1 MIEVKNLTK
10 RYGTNTAL
18 NNVSFTVE
26 EGTIVGFLGP
36 NGAGKSTTMNI
47 ITGYLSA
54 TSGSVTVQGK
64 NTLENPNEVKKL
76 IGYLPELPPLYMDM
90 TVKEYLNFMY
100 ELKGVKLD
108 RKQHI
113 GEICRLTKID
123 NVYTR
128 LIGNLSKGYKQRVGI
143 AQALLGN
150 PPVLILDEPTVG
162 LDPKQIIEI
171 RNLIK
176 SLGRNHT
183 IILSSHILP
192 EVQAV
197 CERVI
202 VMNNGCLVAD
212 GATDTLAHDLSA
224 EHRMRAIFKREMRA
238 YFASPVG
245 YVVVAALLALYGFF
259 YYQVM
264 AIGSSSYITQVFS
277 TMFMFSM
284 MIMPIITMR
293 SMSDDRKNKTD
304 QALITAPV
312 SVTGIV
318 MGKFLAAFGVYFIA
332 NTLALLPAITMGF
345 FSSAFPWGILFGNY
359 IGTLLYGAAMISIG
373 VFISGLTISQVIAAI
388 GTFVIAIFLM
398 FVDQIASALSGNFIG
413 TILTWISFTSR
424 YDTFTQGIF
433 SVSSCV
439 YFISVAAVFVFLTAR
454 RVESRR
460 WN

>member
-1 MIEVKNLTK
+1 
-10 RYGTNTAL
+10 
-18 NNVSFTVE
+18 
-26 EGTIVGFLGP
+26 
-36 NGAGKSTTMNI
+36 
-47 ITGYLSA
+47 
-54 TSGSVTVQGK
+54 
-64 NTLENPNEVKKL
+64 
-76 IGYLPELPPLYMDM
+76 
-90 TVKEYLNFMY
+90 
-100 ELKGVKLD
+100 
-108 RKQHI
+108 
-113 GEICRLTKID
+113 
-123 NVYTR
+123 
-128 LIGNLSKGYKQRVGI
+128 
-143 AQALLGN
+143 
-150 PPVLILDEPTVG
+150 
-162 LDPKQIIEI
+162 
-171 RNLIK
+171 
-176 SLGRNHT
+176 
-183 IILSSHILP
+183 
-192 EVQAV
+192 
-197 CERVI
+197 
-202 VMNNGCLVAD
+202 
-212 GATDTLAHDLSA
+212 
-224 EHRMRAIFKREMRA
+224 MRAIFKREMRA

-332 NTLALLPAITMGF
+332 NTLALLPAITMSF
-345 FSSAFPWGILFGNY
+345 FSSAFPWGILFGN
-359 IGTLLYGAAMISIG
+359 SIG

-388 GTFVIAIFLM
+388 GTFVIAVFLM

>member
-1 MIEVKNLTK
+1 
-10 RYGTNTAL
+10 
-18 NNVSFTVE
+18 
-26 EGTIVGFLGP
+26 
-36 NGAGKSTTMNI
+36 
-47 ITGYLSA
+47 
-54 TSGSVTVQGK
+54 
-64 NTLENPNEVKKL
+64 
-76 IGYLPELPPLYMDM
+76 
-90 TVKEYLNFMY
+90 
-100 ELKGVKLD
+100 
-108 RKQHI
+108 
-113 GEICRLTKID
+113 
-123 NVYTR
+123 
-128 LIGNLSKGYKQRVGI
+128 
-143 AQALLGN
+143 
-150 PPVLILDEPTVG
+150 
-162 LDPKQIIEI
+162 
-171 RNLIK
+171 
-176 SLGRNHT
+176 
-183 IILSSHILP
+183 
-192 EVQAV
+192 
-197 CERVI
+197 
-202 VMNNGCLVAD
+202 
-212 GATDTLAHDLSA
+212 
-224 EHRMRAIFKREMRA
+224 MRAIFKREMRA

-318 MGKFLAAFGVYFIA
+318 MGKFLAALGVYFIA

-345 FSSAFPWGILFGNY
+345 FSSAFPWGM
-359 IGTLLYGAAMISIG
+359 LLYGAAMISIG

-388 GTFVIAIFLM
+388 GTFVIAVFLM

>member
-1 MIEVKNLTK
+1 
-10 RYGTNTAL
+10 
-18 NNVSFTVE
+18 
-26 EGTIVGFLGP
+26 
-36 NGAGKSTTMNI
+36 
-47 ITGYLSA
+47 
-54 TSGSVTVQGK
+54 
-64 NTLENPNEVKKL
+64 
-76 IGYLPELPPLYMDM
+76 
-90 TVKEYLNFMY
+90 
-100 ELKGVKLD
+100 
-108 RKQHI
+108 
-113 GEICRLTKID
+113 
-123 NVYTR
+123 
-128 LIGNLSKGYKQRVGI
+128 
-143 AQALLGN
+143 
-150 PPVLILDEPTVG
+150 
-162 LDPKQIIEI
+162 
-171 RNLIK
+171 
-176 SLGRNHT
+176 
-183 IILSSHILP
+183 
-192 EVQAV
+192 
-197 CERVI
+197 
-202 VMNNGCLVAD
+202 
-212 GATDTLAHDLSA
+212 
-224 EHRMRAIFKREMRA
+224 MRAIFKREMRA

-332 NTLALLPAITMGF
+332 NTLALLP
-345 FSSAFPWGILFGNY
+345 WGILFGNY

-388 GTFVIAIFLM
+388 GTFVIAVFLM

>member
-1 MIEVKNLTK
+1 
-10 RYGTNTAL
+10 
-18 NNVSFTVE
+18 
-26 EGTIVGFLGP
+26 
-36 NGAGKSTTMNI
+36 
-47 ITGYLSA
+47 
-54 TSGSVTVQGK
+54 
-64 NTLENPNEVKKL
+64 
-76 IGYLPELPPLYMDM
+76 
-90 TVKEYLNFMY
+90 
-100 ELKGVKLD
+100 
-108 RKQHI
+108 
-113 GEICRLTKID
+113 
-123 NVYTR
+123 
-128 LIGNLSKGYKQRVGI
+128 
-143 AQALLGN
+143 
-150 PPVLILDEPTVG
+150 
-162 LDPKQIIEI
+162 
-171 RNLIK
+171 
-176 SLGRNHT
+176 
-183 IILSSHILP
+183 
-192 EVQAV
+192 
-197 CERVI
+197 
-202 VMNNGCLVAD
+202 
-212 GATDTLAHDLSA
+212 
-224 EHRMRAIFKREMRA
+224 MRAIFKREMRA

-373 VFISGLTISQVIAAI
+373 VFISGLTISQVIADI

>member
-1 MIEVKNLTK
+1 
-10 RYGTNTAL
+10 
-18 NNVSFTVE
+18 
-26 EGTIVGFLGP
+26 
-36 NGAGKSTTMNI
+36 
-47 ITGYLSA
+47 
-54 TSGSVTVQGK
+54 
-64 NTLENPNEVKKL
+64 
-76 IGYLPELPPLYMDM
+76 
-90 TVKEYLNFMY
+90 
-100 ELKGVKLD
+100 
-108 RKQHI
+108 
-113 GEICRLTKID
+113 
-123 NVYTR
+123 
-128 LIGNLSKGYKQRVGI
+128 
-143 AQALLGN
+143 
-150 PPVLILDEPTVG
+150 
-162 LDPKQIIEI
+162 
-171 RNLIK
+171 
-176 SLGRNHT
+176 
-183 IILSSHILP
+183 
-192 EVQAV
+192 
-197 CERVI
+197 
-202 VMNNGCLVAD
+202 
-212 GATDTLAHDLSA
+212 
-224 EHRMRAIFKREMRA
+224 MRAIFKREMRA

-359 IGTLLYGAAMISIG
+359 IGTLLYGAAMI
-373 VFISGLTISQVIAAI
+373 
-388 GTFVIAIFLM
+388 

>member
-1 MIEVKNLTK
+1 
-10 RYGTNTAL
+10 
-18 NNVSFTVE
+18 
-26 EGTIVGFLGP
+26 
-36 NGAGKSTTMNI
+36 
-47 ITGYLSA
+47 
-54 TSGSVTVQGK
+54 
-64 NTLENPNEVKKL
+64 
-76 IGYLPELPPLYMDM
+76 
-90 TVKEYLNFMY
+90 
-100 ELKGVKLD
+100 
-108 RKQHI
+108 
-113 GEICRLTKID
+113 
-123 NVYTR
+123 
-128 LIGNLSKGYKQRVGI
+128 
-143 AQALLGN
+143 
-150 PPVLILDEPTVG
+150 
-162 LDPKQIIEI
+162 
-171 RNLIK
+171 
-176 SLGRNHT
+176 
-183 IILSSHILP
+183 
-192 EVQAV
+192 
-197 CERVI
+197 
-202 VMNNGCLVAD
+202 
-212 GATDTLAHDLSA
+212 
-224 EHRMRAIFKREMRA
+224 
-238 YFASPVG
+238 
-245 YVVVAALLALYGFF
+245 
-259 YYQVM
+259 
-264 AIGSSSYITQVFS
+264 
-277 TMFMFSM
+277 

>member
-1 MIEVKNLTK
+1 MK
-10 RYGTNTAL
+10 
-18 NNVSFTVE
+18 
-26 EGTIVGFLGP
+26 
-36 NGAGKSTTMNI
+36 
-47 ITGYLSA
+47 
-54 TSGSVTVQGK
+54 
-64 NTLENPNEVKKL
+64 
-76 IGYLPELPPLYMDM
+76 
-90 TVKEYLNFMY
+90 
-100 ELKGVKLD
+100 
-108 RKQHI
+108 
-113 GEICRLTKID
+113 
-123 NVYTR
+123 
-128 LIGNLSKGYKQRVGI
+128 
-143 AQALLGN
+143 
-150 PPVLILDEPTVG
+150 
-162 LDPKQIIEI
+162 
-171 RNLIK
+171 
-176 SLGRNHT
+176 
-183 IILSSHILP
+183 
-192 EVQAV
+192 
-197 CERVI
+197 
-202 VMNNGCLVAD
+202 
-212 GATDTLAHDLSA
+212 
-224 EHRMRAIFKREMRA
+224 AIFKRELKA

-264 AIGSSSYITQVFS
+264 MIGSSSYIGQVFS

-332 NTLALLPAITMGF
+332 NTRALLPAITMGF

-424 YDTFTQGIF
+424 
-433 SVSSCV
+433 
-439 YFISVAAVFVFLTAR
+439 
-454 RVESRR
+454 
-460 WN
+460 

>member
-1 MIEVKNLTK
+1 
-10 RYGTNTAL
+10 
-18 NNVSFTVE
+18 
-26 EGTIVGFLGP
+26 
-36 NGAGKSTTMNI
+36 
-47 ITGYLSA
+47 
-54 TSGSVTVQGK
+54 
-64 NTLENPNEVKKL
+64 
-76 IGYLPELPPLYMDM
+76 
-90 TVKEYLNFMY
+90 
-100 ELKGVKLD
+100 
-108 RKQHI
+108 
-113 GEICRLTKID
+113 
-123 NVYTR
+123 
-128 LIGNLSKGYKQRVGI
+128 
-143 AQALLGN
+143 
-150 PPVLILDEPTVG
+150 
-162 LDPKQIIEI
+162 
-171 RNLIK
+171 
-176 SLGRNHT
+176 
-183 IILSSHILP
+183 
-192 EVQAV
+192 
-197 CERVI
+197 
-202 VMNNGCLVAD
+202 
-212 GATDTLAHDLSA
+212 
-224 EHRMRAIFKREMRA
+224 MRAIFKREMRA

-284 MIMPIITMR
+284 MIMPI
-293 SMSDDRKNKTD
+293 
-304 QALITAPV
+304 
-312 SVTGIV
+312 
-318 MGKFLAAFGVYFIA
+318 KFLAAFGVYFIA
-332 NTLALLPAITMGF
+332 NTLALLPAITMSF

-388 GTFVIAIFLM
+388 GTFVIAVFLM

>member
-1 MIEVKNLTK
+1 
-10 RYGTNTAL
+10 
-18 NNVSFTVE
+18 
-26 EGTIVGFLGP
+26 
-36 NGAGKSTTMNI
+36 
-47 ITGYLSA
+47 
-54 TSGSVTVQGK
+54 
-64 NTLENPNEVKKL
+64 
-76 IGYLPELPPLYMDM
+76 
-90 TVKEYLNFMY
+90 
-100 ELKGVKLD
+100 
-108 RKQHI
+108 
-113 GEICRLTKID
+113 
-123 NVYTR
+123 
-128 LIGNLSKGYKQRVGI
+128 
-143 AQALLGN
+143 
-150 PPVLILDEPTVG
+150 
-162 LDPKQIIEI
+162 
-171 RNLIK
+171 
-176 SLGRNHT
+176 
-183 IILSSHILP
+183 
-192 EVQAV
+192 
-197 CERVI
+197 
-202 VMNNGCLVAD
+202 
-212 GATDTLAHDLSA
+212 
-224 EHRMRAIFKREMRA
+224 MRAIFKREMRA

-264 AIGSSSYITQVFS
+264 AIGSSSYITQVF
-277 TMFMFSM
+277 M

>member
-1 MIEVKNLTK
+1 
-10 RYGTNTAL
+10 
-18 NNVSFTVE
+18 
-26 EGTIVGFLGP
+26 
-36 NGAGKSTTMNI
+36 
-47 ITGYLSA
+47 
-54 TSGSVTVQGK
+54 
-64 NTLENPNEVKKL
+64 
-76 IGYLPELPPLYMDM
+76 
-90 TVKEYLNFMY
+90 
-100 ELKGVKLD
+100 
-108 RKQHI
+108 
-113 GEICRLTKID
+113 
-123 NVYTR
+123 
-128 LIGNLSKGYKQRVGI
+128 
-143 AQALLGN
+143 
-150 PPVLILDEPTVG
+150 
-162 LDPKQIIEI
+162 
-171 RNLIK
+171 
-176 SLGRNHT
+176 
-183 IILSSHILP
+183 
-192 EVQAV
+192 
-197 CERVI
+197 
-202 VMNNGCLVAD
+202 
-212 GATDTLAHDLSA
+212 
-224 EHRMRAIFKREMRA
+224 MRAIFKREMRA

-293 SMSDDRKNKTD
+293 S
-304 QALITAPV
+304 
-312 SVTGIV
+312 
-318 MGKFLAAFGVYFIA
+318 
-332 NTLALLPAITMGF
+332 
-345 FSSAFPWGILFGNY
+345 NY

-454 RVESRR
+454 KVESRR